1 MALQSTEI
9 AALTVCVYGPCP
21 SNDKTRLQAQDL
33 VAHSGRRRL
42 LLGRAFD
49 VYAIGSIGTALCGYS
64 TLSTLHDVNKLS
76 NGTLRMVHFD
86 SKAAIDNYAESLR
99 GDKIDVSCFHAAILV
114 QNFTEQLRKGEHGS
128 LSITLPHGAASHF
141 TDQFVLRPGP
151 GRRLPQNFTLI
162 HVASYPPH
170 RKSHVNDKST
180 IDTLYY
186 EESTR
191 TIYHSTTI
199 QNVKLC
205 V

>member
-33 VAHSGRRRL
+33 
-42 LLGRAFD
+42 
-49 VYAIGSIGTALCGYS
+49 TALCGYS

-76 NGTLRMVHFD
+76 NGTMRVVHFD

-99 GDKIDVSCFHAAILV
+99 GDKIDVSYFHAAILV

-141 TDQFVLRPGP
+141 TDQFVLRPDP
-151 GRRLPQNFTLI
+151 RRRLP
-162 HVASYPPH
+162 
-170 RKSHVNDKST
+170 
-180 IDTLYY
+180 
-186 EESTR
+186 
-191 TIYHSTTI
+191 
-199 QNVKLC
+199 
-205 V
+205 